1 MRRRLSAC
9 SPFVA
14 SMLRW
19 QCPPPPTSAAKTQ
32 LSRPPLPITPRMWGF
47 PRPWRFVDAPLTPS
61 PLAETFSR
69 WRLRTSVTWTTLV
82 RALKAIWM
90 SSWSILK
97 LLVNFKTFQNS
108 HYFSFVVVYP
118 FLVPSFMFTPL
129 SKFSYCN
136 LHVLLVGCVM
146 LLYSLIDQVMFLNVN
161 FPLYHDGPHLLL
173 LLIEK
178 TSLYISFVTTSY
190 LSFWACLVWEYVLF
204 YSVFHFVFSLVIK
217 PSHCFYF
224 ASCLQRPV

>member
-1 MRRRLSAC
+1 MKDFFDQKKRFLFLCYYSLSAILIHSLTQTHSLSLSVFLRTKILLSLFSHQHSDTCMRRRLSAC

-19 QCPPPPTSAAKTQ
+19 QCPPPPTSASKTQ

-97 LLVNFKTFQNS
+97 LLVNFETFQNS
-108 HYFSFVVVYP
+108 HYFSF
-118 FLVPSFMFTPL
+118 LLFTL
-129 SKFSYCN
+129 FWCQVSCS
-136 LHVLLVGCVM
+136 LHF
-146 LLYSLIDQVMFLNVN
+146 Q
-161 FPLYHDGPHLLL
+161 
-173 LLIEK
+173 
-178 TSLYISFVTTSY
+178 
-190 LSFWACLVWEYVLF
+190 
-204 YSVFHFVFSLVIK
+204 SLVIAICM
-217 PSHCFYF
+217 CFWLGVLCYF
-224 ASCLQRPV
+224 IAWLIKWCFWMLIFLCIMMDPTFSFCS